1 MVARE
6 VTNEEHRD
14 EIGAKRSEASEASEA
29 GKLSM
34 RNASSL
40 TIIGLSA
47 LLGIAKSGSKSVS
60 DESLH
65 TLKKYFAVNPDK
77 NIPKSYIKHELQRLT
92 VLPENLRTEQQKE
105 IIKLLKSVG

>member
-6 VTNEEHRD
+6 VTNDEQSE
-14 EIGAKRSEASEASEA
+14 EIGAERSEASEASEA